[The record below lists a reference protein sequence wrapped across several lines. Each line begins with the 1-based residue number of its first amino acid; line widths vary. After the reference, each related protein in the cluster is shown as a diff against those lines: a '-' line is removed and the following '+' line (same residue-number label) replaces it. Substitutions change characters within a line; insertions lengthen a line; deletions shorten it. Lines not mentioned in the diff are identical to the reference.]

1 RRGDG
6 LPDGSGA
13 RRARSRTRAVA
24 CGRLRRRRA
33 HGAAGR
39 RGQQRT
45 GERSVVGA
53 QRGRAGEGAE
63 RTRHASGRA
72 HQRRVLHDLCR
83 RRGHRGDTD
92 RVDRVLVFGPRADRL
107 APPELPGVDPGVAP
121 HAVRSIAGARR
132 RRRAELR
139 RRRRAHCGADS
150 RRPRAGGGGDG
161 GDDHLHAWTK
171 AGAHRDARPPGLPP
185 DPQGQVRPRRSLGI
199 AFAVLTELHVAELGI
214 VADLTMVFGPGLTAI
229 TGETGAGKTLLVEAV
244 ELLVGGRADATL
256 VRDGAPEARVEG
268 RFVDMAG
275 GEVVVARV
283 VPLDGR
289 SRAYIDG
296 RLATVGELA
305 DV

>member
-1 RRGDG
+1 
-6 LPDGSGA
+6 
-13 RRARSRTRAVA
+13 
-24 CGRLRRRRA
+24 
-33 HGAAGR
+33 
-39 RGQQRT
+39 
-45 GERSVVGA
+45 SVVGA

-72 HQRRVLHDLCR
+72 HQRRVLHDLRR

-107 APPELPGVDPGVAP
+107 APPALPGVAP
-121 HAVRSIAGARR
+121 GVAPPAGRSIPG
-132 RRRAELR
+132 
-139 RRRRAHCGADS
+139 RRRAHCGADS